1 MTNPLLDTLA
11 LPRFGEIRPEHIAP
25 ALDRVIGDHRAV
37 VARIVED
44 RPTSFAQS
52 WMPLERAETAI
63 AAVWS
68 TVIFLRLQPDA
79 TSARTRIPKPGERV
93 FFFIKP
99 SLYC

>member
-52 WMPLERAETAI
+52 WMPLERAETAT
-63 AAVWS
+63 S
-68 TVIFLRLQPDA
+68 DTTVITL
-79 TSARTRIPKPGERV
+79 ARRPNVGNG
-93 FFFIKP
+93 
-99 SLYC
+99 